1 MSSSGFSFSAAL
13 SSVQSASAQSA
24 SKNEKAETIEKAIDK
39 PKTLTKPTSGFSMSG
54 ALANVA
60 AKAESHAEA
69 KVSANTESSAISNGK
84 DQALL
89 SADDWQRGD
98 IKLRCVEKWHETH
111 DVISFRFQGL
121 TPVKFNYKP
130 GQFITFKLD
139 IDGEIVYRSY
149 TMSSSPSRPFSIVVT
164 VKRIVGGKVSN
175 FVADKVNE
183 GDVVTVMGPD
193 GAFNL
198 VDITADKYL
207 FLSAGS
213 GITPMYS
220 MSRWLLDARVGSD
233 IGFVHSARSN
243 DDIIFADGLS
253 SMAHRSAKFNLNYL
267 LESAPELAEG
277 VNHTGCDSRMLG
289 RFDIEKLGLLIPDFK
304 QRTIFVC
311 GPEPYMVAVKSLLET
326 SGFDMENFHQES
338 FGGAAK
344 PSAVMSD
351 ASSDMSGRESAQ
363 FMLNIADKNIPL
375 SAENTLLDGIESEG
389 LPIIAACRSGVCGAC
404 KCQVTSGTTESTST
418 MTLTE
423 DEIAAGYVLA
433 CSTKITSDVTLKM

>member
-24 SKNEKAETIEKAIDK
+24 SVQPTSAEKAKEAPKA
-39 PKTLTKPTSGFSMSG
+39 TFSMSSALKSS

-60 AKAESHAEA
+60 SNSEAKTVTDAEA
-69 KVSANTESSAISNGK
+69 KLDAQAEKVSDVDK
-84 DQALL
+84 ALL

-111 DVISFRFQGL
+111 DVVSFRFQGL

-130 GQFITFKLD
+130 GQFITFKLE
-139 IDGEIVYRSY
+139 IDGEMVYRSY
-149 TMSSSPSRPFSIVVT
+149 TMSSSPSRPYSIVVT
-164 VKRIVGGKVSN
+164 VKRIEGGKVSN
-175 FVADKVNE
+175 FVAEQVNQ
-183 GDVVTVMGPD
+183 GDVISALGPD
-193 GAFNL
+193 GVFNL
-198 VDITADKYL
+198 VDIPAEKYL

-233 IGFVHSARSN
+233 IAFVHSARSN

-267 LESAPELAEG
+267 LESAPELNEG
-277 VNHTGCDSRMLG
+277 VNHTGNDSRMLG
-289 RFDIEKLGLLIPDFK
+289 RFDIGKLALLIPDFK

-311 GPEPYMVAVKSLLET
+311 GPEPYMAAVKSLIET
-326 SGFDMENFHQES
+326 SGFNMANFHQES
-338 FGGAAK
+338 FGGAANTSSVINK
-344 PSAVMSD
+344 VSSD
-351 ASSDMSGRESAQ
+351 ANSSAQ
-363 FMLNIADKNIPL
+363 FMLKIADKNIPL
-375 SAENTLLDGIESEG
+375 SAEQTLLEGIESEG

-404 KCQVTSGTTESTST
+404 KCQVTSGTTESSST

-423 DEIAAGYVLA
+423 DEIVAGYVLA